1 MIWRT
6 LDVEMFALRKAP
18 ENTHLNICRGR
29 LECPLLQHIGYVAAL
44 NNQREKRFNFL
55 VQVRLKNRFIT

>member
-1 MIWRT
+1 
-6 LDVEMFALRKAP
+6 MFALRKAP

-44 NNQREKRFNFL
+44 NNQSEKRFNFL
-55 VQVRLKNRFIT
+55 VQVRL